1 MLATL
6 ADTVNKIR
14 ITYGRFTR
22 EVIVK
27 KGSMKISLGK
37 LAGGPSL
44 LQRRSAGK
52 PNGAWQ
58 AVGLPPLSYY
68 ARCERR
74 TAIASTSTR

>member
-6 ADTVNKIR
+6 ADTVNKVR

-27 KGSMKISLGK
+27 KGYMTIPLGK

-44 LQRRSAGK
+44 LQRKSASK
-52 PNGAWQ
+52 PNRAWQ

-68 ARCERR
+68 ACHERR